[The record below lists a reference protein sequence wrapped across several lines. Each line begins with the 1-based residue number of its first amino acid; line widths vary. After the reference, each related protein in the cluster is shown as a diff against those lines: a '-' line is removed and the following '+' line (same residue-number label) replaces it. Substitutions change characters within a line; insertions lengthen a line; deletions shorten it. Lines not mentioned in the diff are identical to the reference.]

1 MSGVLE
7 LSAGSADAM
16 RELGESVATLLS
28 GGDVI
33 VLTGDLG
40 AGKTTFVQG
49 AARSLGVTDPVVSP
63 TFTLVRTYKGSR
75 TVNHVDVY
83 RLDRMQE
90 VIDLGFEDL
99 FEPDGV
105 TFVEWGDVIEGLLP
119 DSYLEA
125 ELWTRAEDEGRLVVL
140 TGYGRS
146 WAERWER
153 LEALTKPWADE
164 PGGLP

>member
-7 LSAGSADAM
+7 LSVDSAGAM
-16 RELGESVATLLS
+16 RDLGAALATLLS

-49 AARSLGVTDPVVSP
+49 AARALGVTDPVVSP
-63 TFTLVRTYKGSR
+63 TFTLVRKYRGSR
-75 TVNHVDVY
+75 PVFHVDVY

-90 VIDLGFEDL
+90 AIDLGIEDL

-119 DSYLEA
+119 GAYLEL
-125 ELWTRAEDEGRLVVL
+125 EMWTRPEDEGRFVVV
-140 TGYGRS
+140 TGRGPI
-146 WAERWER
+146 WANRWER
-153 LEALTKPWADE
+153 LRAVTNRWANK
-164 PGGLP
+164 GAAS